1 MRKAIAIFA
10 FSFAFLLI
18 LSYLIFYFGGF
29 HFNYT
34 RSMPLGLYKEINSST
49 LNKNDIVLLKIPQKK
64 EILLKKTVAV
74 SGDFVEVNKQG
85 VFINKILMPDSK
97 IFSFDSKGNP
107 LEFKPFKH
115 TLKENELFVMG
126 ENIKSYDSRYFGV
139 INILQNEVK
148 KVKIVILFWYYF
160 NIKMIIF

>member
-1 MRKAIAIFA
+1 MRKTIAIFA

-49 LNKNDIVLLKIPQKK
+49 FNKNDIVLLKIPQKK
-64 EILLKKTVAV
+64 EILLKKIIAV
-74 SGDFVEVNKQG
+74 NGDFVEVNTQG
-85 VFINKILMPDSK
+85 VFINESLLPNSK
-97 IFSFDSKGNP
+97 IFLFDSEGNL
-107 LEFKPFKH
+107 LEFKPFKRK
-115 TLKENELFVMG
+115 LKENELFVMG

-139 INILQNEVK
+139 VNILQNEVK
-148 KVKIVILFWYYF
+148 KVKL
-160 NIKMIIF
+160 MISF

>member
-64 EILLKKTVAV
+64 EILLKKIVAV

-115 TLKENELFVMG
+115 
-126 ENIKSYDSRYFGV
+126 
-139 INILQNEVK
+139 
-148 KVKIVILFWYYF
+148 
-160 NIKMIIF
+160 

>member
-1 MRKAIAIFA
+1 MRKTIAIFA

-64 EILLKKTVAV
+64 EILLKKIVAV

-85 VFINKILMPDSK
+85 VFINKTLMPNSK

-107 LEFKPFKH
+107 LKFKPFKH
-115 TLKENELFVMG
+115 RLKKNELFVMG

-139 INILQNEVK
+139 IDILQNKVK
-148 KVKIVILFWYYF
+148 KVKLIILF
-160 NIKMIIF
+160 

>member
-1 MRKAIAIFA
+1 MRKNIAIFT
-10 FSFAFLLI
+10 FSFTFLLI
-18 LSYLIFYFGGF
+18 FSYFILYFGGF

-34 RSMPLGLYKEINSST
+34 KSMPLGLYQEIDSST

-64 EILLKKTVAV
+64 VILLKKIVAV

-85 VFINKILMPDSK
+85 VFINKTLMPNSK
-97 IFSFDSKGNP
+97 IFSFDGEGNP

-115 TLKENELFVMG
+115 KLKENELFVMG

-148 KVKIVILFWYYF
+148 KVKSLILL
-160 NIKMIIF
+160 

>member
-1 MRKAIAIFA
+1 
-10 FSFAFLLI
+10 
-18 LSYLIFYFGGF
+18 
-29 HFNYT
+29 
-34 RSMPLGLYKEINSST
+34 MPLGLYKEINSST

-64 EILLKKTVAV
+64 EILLKKIIAV
-74 SGDFVEVNKQG
+74 NGDFVEVNKQG

-148 KVKIVILFWYYF
+148 KVKIVILF
-160 NIKMIIF
+160 